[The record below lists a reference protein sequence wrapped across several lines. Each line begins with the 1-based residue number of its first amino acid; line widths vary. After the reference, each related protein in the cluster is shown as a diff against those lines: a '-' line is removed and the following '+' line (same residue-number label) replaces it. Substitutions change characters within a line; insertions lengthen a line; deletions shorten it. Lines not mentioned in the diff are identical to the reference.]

1 MNTSLYPFGWN
12 EKLNQLLHNYPEEM
26 IPGRVMT
33 VHKTNYIVQTASGEY
48 TCELAGQL
56 QFNRQPEDLPHTGDW
71 VLLLP
76 YDPTG
81 IITEVMPRHTLL
93 ARKYPGKTTGKQV
106 LVTNVDVAILV
117 QGLDRDFN
125 PARLER
131 MLVGLKDAGIQPIIA
146 LNKMDLSEESAQ
158 QIHLIQELL
167 PDVAVYGISAITGE
181 GLRELEGTMEQGLT
195 YVLLG
200 TSGAGKSTLLNALSH
215 QMLQK
220 TNAMSDAVGKG
231 KHTTTNR
238 ELFLLPNG
246 CLMIDTPGVREF
258 ALALNDTEAVAST
271 FSDIERLAPHCRYHD
286 CSHTSEAGCAVIEAV
301 EHQELDESVYNSYL
315 KLKREA
321 DHFAAST
328 LDKKRKSKDL
338 SRLIKHMKKGKS
350 NKY

>member
-12 EKLNQLLHNYPEEM
+12 ENRNQLLSQYPNEM
-26 IPGRVMT
+26 IPGRIMT
-33 VHKTNYIVQTASGEY
+33 VHKTNYIVQMASGEC

-56 QFNRQPEDLPHTGDW
+56 QFNSLPEDLPHTGDW

-76 YDPTG
+76 YDPMG
-81 IITEVMPRHTLL
+81 IITEVLPRHTVL

-131 MLVGLKDAGIQPIIA
+131 MLVGLKDAGITPLIV
-146 LNKMDLSEESAQ
+146 LNKVDLSNTSTQ
-158 QIHLIQELL
+158 QVQLIKQLL
-167 PDVAVYGISAITGE
+167 PDVEVFGISAMTGE
-181 GLRELEGTMEQGLT
+181 CLPQLEAIMKKGLT

-220 TNAMSDAVGKG
+220 TDVLSDTVGKG
-231 KHTTTNR
+231 KHTTTSR

-258 ALALNDTEAVAST
+258 ALALDDTEAVAST
-271 FSDIERLAPHCRYHD
+271 FSEIERLAHQCRYHD

-301 EHQELDESVYNSYL
+301 DHHELDESVYNSYL

-321 DHFAAST
+321 DHYAAST
-328 LDKKRKSKDL
+328 LDKKRKSKGL
-338 SRLIKHMKKGKS
+338 SRLIKNMKK
-350 NKY
+350 NKPDKY

>member
-1 MNTSLYPFGWN
+1 MITSLYPFGWN
-12 EKLNQLLHNYPEEM
+12 AKLNQLLPNYPEEM
-26 IPGRVMT
+26 IPGRIMT

-56 QFNRQPEDLPHTGDW
+56 QFNKLPEDLPHTGDW

-76 YDPTG
+76 YDPMG
-81 IITEVMPRHTLL
+81 IITEVLPRHTVL

-106 LVTNVDVAILV
+106 LVTNVDMAILV

-131 MLVGLKDAGIQPIIA
+131 MLVGLKDAGIKPIIA

-181 GLRELEGTMEQGLT
+181 GLQELEGTMEQGLT

-215 QMLQK
+215 QMIQK
-220 TNAMSDAVGKG
+220 TNAMSDTVGKG

-258 ALALNDTEAVAST
+258 ALALDDTDAVAST
-271 FSDIERLAPHCRYHD
+271 FSEIERLAHQCRYHD

-301 EHQELDESVYNSYL
+301 ENHELDESVYNSYL

-321 DHFAAST
+321 DHYAAST

-338 SRLIKHMKKGKS
+338 SRLIKNMKKGKHG
-350 NKY
+350 KL

>member
-1 MNTSLYPFGWN
+1 MNTSLYPFGWHQ
-12 EKLNQLLHNYPEEM
+12 EWDQYLTSYPQEM
-26 IPGRVMT
+26 IPGRILT
-33 VHKTNYIVQTASGEY
+33 VHKTNYSVQTARGEY

-56 QFNRQPEDLPHTGDW
+56 QFNTLHEELPHTGDW
-71 VLLLP
+71 VMLLP
-76 YDPTG
+76 YTPTG
-81 IITEVMPRHTLL
+81 IITAVLPRQTLL

-106 LVTNVDVAILV
+106 LVTNVDVALLV

-131 MLVGLKDAGIQPIIA
+131 MLVSLTDAGITPLIV
-146 LNKMDLSEESAQ
+146 LNKIDLSDTADQ
-158 QIHLIQELL
+158 QIEQVKKSISN
-167 PDVAVYGISAITGE
+167 VGVYAISAMTGE
-181 GLRELEGTMEQGLT
+181 GVEQLETAMRSGCT

-220 TNAMSDAVGKG
+220 TNALSDAVGKG
-231 KHTTTNR
+231 KHTTTSR

-258 ALALNDTEAVAST
+258 ALALDQPDAVVSA
-271 FSDIERLAPHCRYHD
+271 FSEIEQLSQHCRYHD
-286 CSHTSEAGCAVIEAV
+286 CSHTGEAGCAVIEAV
-301 EHQELDESVYNSYL
+301 DQHELDESVYLSYL

-321 DHFAAST
+321 DHYTASKQ
-328 LDKKRKSKDL
+328 DKKRKSKDL
-338 SRLIKHMKKGKS
+338 SRLIKKVKKDYP